1 MTIQLQ
7 DLTLQLSDAYYQGCS
22 FNCLIIPGAQQVLQ
36 VTVSGQEEIP
46 IYVTV
51 TETQILCIAYLFK
64 ENEVREGALQEL
76 NERCLQINVPMPL
89 SAYAKI
95 DDHYALFGALSIHS
109 IFENIMRE
117 IVTLNNN
124 AVTALEV
131 VEDLL
136 K

>member
-1 MTIQLQ
+1 MHKQLQ
-7 DLTLQLSDAYYQGCS
+7 ELTLKLADANFQGYS
-22 FNCLIIPGAQQVLQ
+22 FNCLLIPGEQAVLQ
-36 VTVSGQEEIP
+36 ITVSGQEEIP

-64 ENEVREGALQEL
+64 ENEVKPEAMTEL
-76 NERCLQINVPMPL
+76 NERCLQLNVPMPL

-95 DDHYALFGALSIHS
+95 DDYYALFGSLSIHS
-109 IFENIMRE
+109 LFDNVMLE
-117 IVTLNNN
+117 IVTLSDNSI
-124 AVTALEV
+124 AALEA